1 MFYKCAYLP
10 KSVTFLDSLCYYA
23 RRVVE
28 ITAETQ
34 TTHHCLKEK
43 TMSKALKEAR
53 PMVEAT
59 VVSVA
64 MVVVALAV
72 PAAILYAAV

>member
-1 MFYKCAYLP
+1 
-10 KSVTFLDSLCYYA
+10 
-23 RRVVE
+23 
-28 ITAETQ
+28 
-34 TTHHCLKEK
+34 
-43 TMSKALKEAR
+43 MSKALREAR
-53 PMVEAT
+53 PIIEAT